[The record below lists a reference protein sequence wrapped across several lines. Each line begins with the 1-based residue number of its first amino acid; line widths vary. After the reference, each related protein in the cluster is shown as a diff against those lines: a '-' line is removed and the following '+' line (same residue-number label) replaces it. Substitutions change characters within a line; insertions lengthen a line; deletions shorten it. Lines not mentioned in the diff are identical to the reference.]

1 MIFKFEG
8 MNSHFRKFC
17 SHQKNVFLGMN
28 EGLNSHFCKFCP
40 YQKKCILGDEFHS
53 SLESQNKIN
62 EKTADFFYN
71 NIFESVCRKQNVIS
85 IYYTS

>member
-1 MIFKFEG
+1 MLKFEG

-17 SHQKNVFLGMN
+17 LYQKNVFLGMN

-40 YQKKCILGDEFHS
+40 YQKKCILEDEFHY

-62 EKTADFFYN
+62 
-71 NIFESVCRKQNVIS
+71 
-85 IYYTS
+85 